1 MECRPY
7 PKNPH
12 YLVYT
17 NGDIYGWY
25 KGKNRRRMLKPD
37 IGNSG
42 YKTVHIKINGKV
54 VNKSVA
60 NIVAETFLK
69 NPFNNSWVMHLD
81 GDKLNNNV
89 DNLYWATP
97 KQCHT
102 DDVTSKVIKGKIA
115 KRNERR
121 RKLMQIRD
129 LCNELLKEM

>member
-1 MECRPY
+1 MEYRPY

-17 NGDIYGWY
+17 NGDVYGWY
-25 KGKNRRRMLKPD
+25 KGKSRRRKLNPD

-42 YKTVHIKINGKV
+42 YATVHITRGGKV

-69 NPFNNSWVMHLD
+69 NPFGCKWVKHLD

-102 DDVTSKVIKGKIA
+102 EDVTAKVVKA
-115 KRNERR
+115 KARKKENTRQ
-121 RKLMQIRD
+121 KLMQIRE
-129 LCNELLKEM
+129 LCNELLEEM

>member
-1 MECRPY
+1 
-7 PKNPH
+7 
-12 YLVYT
+12 
-17 NGDIYGWY
+17 
-25 KGKNRRRMLKPD
+25 MLKPD

-42 YKTVHIKINGKV
+42 YKTVHTRINGKV

-97 KQCHT
+97 KQCYT
-102 DDVTSKVIKGKIA
+102 EDVKAKMIKGKIA

-121 RKLMQIRD
+121 RKLMQIRG

>member
-25 KGKNRRRMLKPD
+25 KGKSRRRKLSPD
-37 IGNSG
+37 VGNSG
-42 YKTVHIKINGKV
+42 YGTVHITIDGKI
-54 VNKSVA
+54 VNKSVS
-60 NIVAETFLK
+60 NMVAETFLK
-69 NPFNNSWVMHLD
+69 NPFGYKWVKHLD
-81 GDKLNNNV
+81 GNKLNNNV
-89 DNLYWATP
+89 GNLYWATP

-102 DDVTSKVIKGKIA
+102 DDVTSKMIKSKIA
-115 KRNERR
+115 KRNEQR

-129 LCNELLKEM
+129 LCNALLKEM